1 MVVEILRSQRAGD
14 GEESANASFDSQ
26 ETNKHRPE
34 LHAKK
39 DGDDHTYGREEINE
53 GAGLGQ
59 RYYVQIVAEST
70 HLANH
75 ASNCDTNHER
85 REDDA
90 GG

>member
-1 MVVEILRSQRAGD
+1 MKMY

-53 GAGLGQ
+53 GAGPSFEIHFNT
-59 RYYVQIVAEST
+59 VCKFE
-70 HLANH
+70 
-75 ASNCDTNHER
+75 
-85 REDDA
+85 
-90 GG
+90 